1 MWSVL
6 AHPEKMLKAARG
18 CLWWTLIV
26 TLQTLTSCL
35 ETLHHFISSTGL
47 TREETKLSAEAGRF
61 TRQVLIHNKPNLQV
75 NMLHWQLLTF
85 SHQHSARISGN
96 LQRWNWF
103 LGACEEKCEPI
114 SNQERRERGREAE
127 WRERGESGKVMAGF
141 PAVFEGN
148 QRPKQRG
155 TGINRYILCDV
166 GKGWKCVCMSCMCVF
181 VCIFMCVC
189 VCVVWVFCPSS
200 ALSDGHS
207 KFFQHTDSFLL
218 VLLPGQPEVVLV
230 LHDVGQHGSTQ
241 EHHVLSPGRILNP
254 DLKFLQEKKHR
265 GEWWV
270 ANTAQ
275 SSQKS
280 TCFSNQCQGDLYQN
294 SSGLN
299 QIETNLIQA

>member
-114 SNQERRERGREAE
+114 PNQERRERGKEAE

-189 VCVVWVFCPSS
+189 VCRVGVLSVQCFIWRSLQVFP
-200 ALSDGHS
+200 A
-207 KFFQHTDSFLL
+207 
-218 VLLPGQPEVVLV
+218 
-230 LHDVGQHGSTQ
+230 HGL
-241 EHHVLSPGRILNP
+241 LSPGTPPGSARSCPCPSWCRPARLHP
-254 DLKFLQEKKHR
+254 GTPCAFAWEDP
-265 GEWWV
+265 
-270 ANTAQ
+270 Q
-275 SSQKS
+275 SGS
-280 TCFSNQCQGDLYQN
+280 
-294 SSGLN
+294 
-299 QIETNLIQA
+299 

>member
-103 LGACEEKCEPI
+103 LGACEVWTNPKPGEKRER
-114 SNQERRERGREAE
+114 QRGRVERERREREGDGWIPCGV
-127 WRERGESGKVMAGF
+127 WRESTAETER
-141 PAVFEGN
+141 
-148 QRPKQRG
+148 
-155 TGINRYILCDV
+155 NRD
-166 GKGWKCVCMSCMCVF
+166 K
-181 VCIFMCVC
+181 
-189 VCVVWVFCPSS
+189 
-200 ALSDGHS
+200 
-207 KFFQHTDSFLL
+207 
-218 VLLPGQPEVVLV
+218 
-230 LHDVGQHGSTQ
+230 
-241 EHHVLSPGRILNP
+241 
-254 DLKFLQEKKHR
+254 
-265 GEWWV
+265 
-270 ANTAQ
+270 
-275 SSQKS
+275 
-280 TCFSNQCQGDLYQN
+280 
-294 SSGLN
+294 
-299 QIETNLIQA
+299 

>member
-114 SNQERRERGREAE
+114 PHQERRERGREAE

-189 VCVVWVFCPSS
+189 VCVSCGCSVRPVLYLTVTPSFSSTRTPFSWYSSRVSQKLSLSFMMS
-200 ALSDGHS
+200 ASTAPPRNTMCFRLG
-207 KFFQHTDSFLL
+207 
-218 VLLPGQPEVVLV
+218 
-230 LHDVGQHGSTQ
+230 GS
-241 EHHVLSPGRILNP
+241 SIRILNFYRKRNTEENDELP
-254 DLKFLQEKKHR
+254 ILLKVPKSLHVFLINVKEIYIKIR
-265 GEWWV
+265 V
-270 ANTAQ
+270 V
-275 SSQKS
+275 
-280 TCFSNQCQGDLYQN
+280 
-294 SSGLN
+294 
-299 QIETNLIQA
+299 

>member
-35 ETLHHFISSTGL
+35 ETLHHFISYTGL

-114 SNQERRERGREAE
+114 PNQERRERGREAE
-127 WRERGESGKVMAGF
+127 RQSVEREERAG
-141 PAVFEGN
+141 
-148 QRPKQRG
+148 RWWLDSLRCLK
-155 TGINRYILCDV
+155 GIN
-166 GKGWKCVCMSCMCVF
+166 
-181 VCIFMCVC
+181 
-189 VCVVWVFCPSS
+189 
-200 ALSDGHS
+200 
-207 KFFQHTDSFLL
+207 
-218 VLLPGQPEVVLV
+218 
-230 LHDVGQHGSTQ
+230 
-241 EHHVLSPGRILNP
+241 GRNR
-254 DLKFLQEKKHR
+254 E
-265 GEWWV
+265 E
-270 ANTAQ
+270 
-275 SSQKS
+275 
-280 TCFSNQCQGDLYQN
+280 QG
-294 SSGLN
+294 
-299 QIETNLIQA
+299 